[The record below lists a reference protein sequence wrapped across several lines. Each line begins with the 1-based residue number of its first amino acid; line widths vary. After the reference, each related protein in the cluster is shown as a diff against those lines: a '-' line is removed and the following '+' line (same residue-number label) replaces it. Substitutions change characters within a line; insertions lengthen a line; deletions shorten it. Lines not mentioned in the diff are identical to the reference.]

1 MIKRSLAVVVKYAKF
16 IGPGAMVSVAY
27 MDPGNYATDITAGA
41 SYKFQLLF
49 VVLISNIIAIFLQS
63 LSIKLG
69 SVTGLNLAQMIK
81 AHTHPYLNVF
91 LYIVAEIAIIAT
103 DMAEVIGTAIAL
115 NMLFKIPLV
124 AGCIISIAD
133 VLFILLF
140 YSPGNSVKAVRIF
153 ELFVFG
159 LVLAVVV
166 CFCYQLSLL
175 QNTRVAAVLR
185 GYIPNSAILQKQ
197 GIYQSCGILG
207 ATVMPHS
214 LYLGSGTIQ
223 PRLLEYDQKHGL
235 ASRSTEVSF
244 EAVSKSSRTSDAS
257 ATVPSGP
264 YLPSLRAI
272 RHCMRMSVLELTV
285 SLSTFALFVNSAILI
300 VAGASLYSPPGT
312 PAADDATNASLF
324 AIHDLLSKRISPAAG
339 TLFGT
344 ALLLSGISAGIVCTI
359 AGQII
364 CEGQINWR
372 LKPWQQ
378 RILTRSIAITPSVI
392 IAGSIGQAGVST
404 ALEASQVVL
413 CFCLPV
419 VTAPLIWFTAKAKY
433 QKVQVMP
440 NGERIPPTGDF
451 ATDEDLASRSSLD
464 EPREDASIEDVSR
477 PEHAPIGVQHGAASE
492 DRRSTASS
500 TVEVPSGLQALSGE
514 TLARNDQ
521 VLNSTIA
528 AGGITTVQFHNH
540 WSVTAISLLIW
551 LIILA
556 MNLAAVVMLALGVG
570 N

>member
-223 PRLLEYDQKHGL
+223 PRLLEYDQKH
-235 ASRSTEVSF
+235 
-244 EAVSKSSRTSDAS
+244 
-257 ATVPSGP
+257 VPSGP

-433 QKVQVMP
+433 QKNM
-440 NGERIPPTGDF
+440 R
-451 ATDEDLASRSSLD
+451 L
-464 EPREDASIEDVSR
+464 
-477 PEHAPIGVQHGAASE
+477 SE
-492 DRRSTASS
+492 FST
-500 TVEVPSGLQALSGE
+500 VPSGLQALSGE